1 MGIDVEKDCFCW
13 GLRVSTDLEID
24 LEYKTVVEEYTRVI
38 QGEKVVYIDRGKGK
52 NKLLVGLAT
61 LMNKGVYAGVKSY
74 YKDYPG
80 DVLCLIDPDNT
91 YYLRGDRGFHIRNVI
106 NEIVKD
112 YKPENVVFCGAS
124 MAGFAAVDLALFFD
138 ANAVVNNPQI
148 NLDATYETAWP
159 KLREVLDQLEQKYN
173 LDEISFRSRSS
184 VIGAVFGQHPMDLVN
199 RDALFSLCSRA
210 PGVGLIF
217 GNSHDVEH
225 KYYYQGING
234 FLKMVDMVFA
244 HRELMNGINLKFP
257 RA

>member
-1 MGIDVEKDCFCW
+1 M
-13 GLRVSTDLEID
+13 STELEID
-24 LEYKTVVEEYTRVI
+24 LEYEKVVAEHTKIIHGEE
-38 QGEKVVYIDRGKGK
+38 VVYIDRGKGK

-80 DVLCLIDPDNT
+80 DVLCLVDPDNT
-91 YYLRGDRGFHIRNVI
+91 YYLRRDRGLHIRSVVS
-106 NEIVKD
+106 EIVKD

-124 MAGFAAVDLALFFD
+124 MAGFAAIDLALFFD
-138 ANAVVNNPQI
+138 ANAVVNNPQV

-159 KLREVLDQLEQKYN
+159 KLREVIDQIEQKYN
-173 LDEISFRSRSS
+173 IDDLSFRSRSS
-184 VIGAVFGQHPMDLVN
+184 VIGAAFGQHPMDLVN
-199 RDALFSLCSRA
+199 RDALFKLCGRT

-234 FLKMVDMVFA
+234 FLKMVDMVFS
-244 HRELMNGINLKFP
+244 HRELMMGIHSKFP
-257 RA
+257 RS